1 MVILLLT
8 STVSYVFGNAGPPMM
23 GPSGE
28 KLIFDEDSGVALKE
42 EWVTI
47 DLTSEEEGTVEV
59 RYHLENLHR
68 ETEDLEMLFILPR
81 DSDFTE
87 LFWNG
92 EAVEEISERPYD
104 QLPTNWSTA
113 GDLTVREPLSGD
125 AFDGDQY
132 DYGRFSTMDGYKG
145 LAFTVTLPEGE
156 TGELRLRYPSYSG
169 YFRSSE
175 IMSTAVQ
182 LVNPVHYKIYYLTP
196 GRFWEGDAK
205 AHLEFRLPEGSYAVH
220 SNIALEDEGSGIHRT
235 TLESLPEE
243 EWVVSYAST
252 TWLLFGT
259 NYQRIHNTFVIGV
272 ILLIFVTSLILTKK
286 KDARFIWLMLL
297 IIPAFFLFRM
307 GYGGAILFL
316 MMAPIVA
323 VLILWGLMH
332 LYLKMKDRLGASGH

>member
-1 MVILLLT
+1 MKGRREYGRVHLLLVILLLT

-81 DSDFTE
+81 ASDFTE

-182 LVNPVHYKIYYLTP
+182 LVNPVHYKIYYLSRAAFGKGMPKPIWSFASLRAAMQSTP
-196 GRFWEGDAK
+196 TSPWRMKGRESTEPLWSLFPRRNGWSPMPPQPGC
-205 AHLEFRLPEGSYAVH
+205 F
-220 SNIALEDEGSGIHRT
+220 SGPTIRGFT
-235 TLESLPEE
+235 TPS
-243 EWVVSYAST
+243 
-252 TWLLFGT
+252 
-259 NYQRIHNTFVIGV
+259 
-272 ILLIFVTSLILTKK
+272 
-286 KDARFIWLMLL
+286 
-297 IIPAFFLFRM
+297 
-307 GYGGAILFL
+307 
-316 MMAPIVA
+316 
-323 VLILWGLMH
+323 
-332 LYLKMKDRLGASGH
+332 